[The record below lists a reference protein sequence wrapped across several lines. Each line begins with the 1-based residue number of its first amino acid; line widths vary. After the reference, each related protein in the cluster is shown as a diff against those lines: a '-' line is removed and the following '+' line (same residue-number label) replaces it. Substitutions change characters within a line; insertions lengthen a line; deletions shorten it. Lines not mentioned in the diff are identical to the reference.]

1 MKEKFFAYIK
11 ENYRETTIVLCI
23 TIFALMLR
31 LIMLQNYGDL
41 WLDEMY
47 SWYFAHQK
55 NVFLSVFE
63 LLKQDLHMP
72 LYFIIL
78 HFWTKIFGQSDT
90 SMHLCTLTLTLP
102 LIPLSFYVM
111 KSLFNKTSGY
121 FVATLFAINTFGI
134 YYSIEVRFYGLVFVL
149 ALLSAFLF
157 VKMLEGFDKKY
168 TLAFITVHLLLM
180 YTFTITPILTFC
192 YTLIGG
198 VYVYNNKPEFIK
210 QFWKN
215 FGIVFAFA
223 IPSILFTIYNYVVMH
238 TTLCSFSKDIY
249 VFSWNIIYDI
259 LENFFSSENFQ
270 IMTRNINVYRNM
282 FHNVQNPFYFIF
294 VFIPVLI
301 GITGL
306 LKSITVKNEKLYLFF
321 FPSLLFFMFSMLL
334 GSAGVFSF
342 LTRYATIIYPV
353 ILCVACYGLSQFKIK
368 KIGVGI
374 FSIFILLNYLYIF
387 LMPINIFTNPR
398 KELGNLTQVMND
410 VIKPTDE
417 DLILIPYSGSKVMR
431 YVPKGTFIDFDA
443 DDGLLLKDNNSRGF
457 YFDKIFYTNL
467 NRLNIKS
474 ILEPYVR
481 NNVPFELYEIRL
493 KDFYFDKMKKGQK
506 FIIISYRNS
515 FTMPIILSWENL
527 RNQEVYDSLNMFTFL
542 MSKITKDSVQLANK
556 YLKLVNEY
564 TDLERDY
571 SIFVYEK
578 Q

>member
-1 MKEKFFAYIK
+1 MKEKIFAYIK
-11 ENYRETTIVLCI
+11 ENYRETAIVVCI

-90 SMHLCTLTLTLP
+90 SMHLCTLALTLP
-102 LIPLSFYVM
+102 LIPLSFYTI
-111 KSLFNKTSGY
+111 KSLFSKKAGY
-121 FVATLFAINTFGI
+121 YTAILLAINTFGI

-157 VKMLEGFDKKY
+157 VKMLENFDEKY
-168 TLAFITVHLLLM
+168 TLAFMIVHSLLI
-180 YTFTITPILTFC
+180 YTFTITPLLTLC
-192 YTLIGG
+192 YALVGG
-198 VYVYNNKPEFIK
+198 IYVYNNKPEFVK

-215 FGIVFAFA
+215 FGIVFAVA
-223 IPSILFTIYNYVVMH
+223 IPAIIFTIYNYVVMH
-238 TTLCSFSKDIY
+238 STLCSFSKDIY
-249 VFSWNIIYDI
+249 AFSWNIIYDI

-270 IMTRNINVYRNM
+270 IMTRNINIYRNM
-282 FHNVQNPFYFIF
+282 FENVQNPFYFGF

-301 GITGL
+301 GVLGL
-306 LKSITVKNEKLYLFF
+306 LKSFTAKNERLYLFF
-321 FPSLLFFMFSMLL
+321 FPSLLFLMFALLL
-334 GSAGVFSF
+334 GGAGVISF
-342 LTRYATIIYPV
+342 LTRYTTIIYPV
-353 ILCVACYGLSQFKIK
+353 VLAVACYGLSQFKTK
-368 KIGVGI
+368 HLATGI
-374 FSIFILLNYLYIF
+374 FSIFILLNYLYVF

-398 KELGNLTQVMND
+398 KELGNLTQVMNE

-417 DLILIPYSGSKVMR
+417 DLILIPYSGSKVMK
-431 YVPKGTFIDFDA
+431 YVPHGTFIDFNA
-443 DDGLLLKDNNSRGF
+443 DDGLLLKDNNSRSF

-467 NRLNIKS
+467 NRINIKA
-474 ILEPYVR
+474 ILQPYVM
-481 NNVPFELYEIRL
+481 NNEPFELYEIRL
-493 KDFYFDKMKKGQK
+493 RDFYFDKMKKGQK

-515 FTMPIILSWENL
+515 FTMPIILNWEQL
-527 RNQEVYDSLNMFTFL
+527 KKQEVYDSLNMFTFL

-556 YLKLVNEY
+556 YLKPVNEY
-564 TDLERDY
+564 TDTERDY